1 MDERKDIVLLG
12 IGGGVA
18 AYKAVE
24 VASRLTQDGCHV
36 QVAMTRAATEFVGP
50 LSFAAVTGNAVLTD
64 MFPEPESTEG
74 DDLYPHLYPATE
86 AAAMVVLPAT
96 ADLISKLA
104 AGLGGDV
111 VTAGALSLRPS
122 CKRLFCPSMN
132 VEMWNQPVVQRNC
145 DELEDLGWRRLG
157 PDAGHLACG
166 MTGEGRMAAPAAIVE
181 AVHAALRSD
190 GLLAGKRVLIT
201 SGPTVEYIDP
211 VRFIS
216 NQSSGRMGLALAEA
230 AVAAGAIVDVVT
242 GPVPEAHIPKG
253 PRISVSRVR
262 SAVEMLAAAA
272 PLFEHADAVV
282 FAAAVADFTSE
293 TVADSKRPKSECSL
307 ELKLRPTP
315 DIAAEL
321 AAGKRDEQMCVGF
334 ALETDDMLI
343 NASMKLYRKQL
354 DAIVLNGVEAMGSEG
369 AHYHYLTG
377 DENSG
382 EDWGRLSK
390 IDCAGRLIERIARE
404 LG

>member
-1 MDERKDIVLLG
+1 MADRKDVVLLG
-12 IGGGVA
+12 VGGGVA

-36 QVAMTRAATEFVGP
+36 QVAMTKAATEFVGP
-50 LSFAAVTGNAVLTD
+50 LSFAAVTGHAVLTD
-64 MFPEPESTEG
+64 MFPEPEQTEG

-86 AAAMVVLPAT
+86 ADAMVVLPAT
-96 ADLISKLA
+96 ADLISKLG

-111 VTAGALSLRPS
+111 VTAGALSLKAS

-132 VEMWNQPVVQRNC
+132 VEMWNQQVVQRNC
-145 DELEDLGWRRLG
+145 DDLEDLGWKRVG

-166 MTGEGRMAAPAAIVE
+166 MTGEGRMAAPADIVE
-181 AVHAALRSD
+181 AVHTALPS
-190 GLLAGKRVLIT
+190 GGVLAGKRVLIT

-230 AVAAGAIVDVVT
+230 AAAAGAIVDFVT
-242 GPVPEAHIPKG
+242 GPVPEAHIPRG
-253 PRISVSRVR
+253 PRINVSRVR
-262 SAVEMLAAAA
+262 SALEMLAAAS
-272 PLFEHADAVV
+272 PLFRDSDAIV

-293 TVADSKRPKSECSL
+293 TVADGKRPKSECSL

-321 AAGKRDEQMCVGF
+321 AAGKRADQICVGF

-354 DAIVLNGVEAMGSEG
+354 DAIVLNGVEAMGSDG

-382 EDWGRLSK
+382 EEWGRLSK
-390 IDCAGRLIERIARE
+390 VECADRLIGRIADH